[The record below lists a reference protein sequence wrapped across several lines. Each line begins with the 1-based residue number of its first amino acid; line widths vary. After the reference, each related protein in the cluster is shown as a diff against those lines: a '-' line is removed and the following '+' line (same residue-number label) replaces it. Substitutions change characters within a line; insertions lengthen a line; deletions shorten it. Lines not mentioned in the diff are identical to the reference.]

1 MLITKTRTT
10 TLFRHFLLA
19 MLTLPMFNLSMAQTI
34 GPQPGALVIV
44 GGGMQ
49 DPTILQRFAELAGG
63 LDESIVI
70 IPTAGGGDNYDEIW
84 PGLRQ
89 FRRAGFTKLTLI
101 HTYDPQVA
109 DTDEFAVAIRRAA
122 GVWFTGGRQWRLADS
137 YLNTKVHDALI
148 ELLDR
153 GGVIGGSSAGAT
165 ILGSYLARGDTQN
178 NTTMMGDHE
187 VGFGFLRE
195 VAIDQHMLRRNRQ
208 FDLIEIIEAR
218 PELLG
223 IGLDEDTAIVV
234 QGDRFEV
241 IGQSYIA
248 IFDHDHM
255 LDSGGRFYFLEPGDI
270 FDLKARQAFRPQRV
284 LQPFERVLPQSWQH

>member
-19 MLTLPMFNLSMAQTI
+19 MLTLSMFNLSMAQTI

-137 YLNTKVHDALI
+137 
-148 ELLDR
+148 
-153 GGVIGGSSAGAT
+153 
-165 ILGSYLARGDTQN
+165 
-178 NTTMMGDHE
+178 
-187 VGFGFLRE
+187 
-195 VAIDQHMLRRNRQ
+195 
-208 FDLIEIIEAR
+208 
-218 PELLG
+218 
-223 IGLDEDTAIVV
+223 
-234 QGDRFEV
+234 
-241 IGQSYIA
+241 
-248 IFDHDHM
+248 
-255 LDSGGRFYFLEPGDI
+255 
-270 FDLKARQAFRPQRV
+270 
-284 LQPFERVLPQSWQH
+284 